1 MKRHAPATA
10 RNRELI
16 AQVLAAEL
24 PGSGLVLEV
33 ASGSGEHAVH
43 FAQCF
48 PALQWQPSDPDPA
61 ALGSIAAW
69 VEEAGLANLR
79 SPLLLDAAAP
89 QWPVERADALF
100 CSNMAHISP
109 WEATCGVFAGAG
121 RLLPP
126 GAPLVLYG
134 PWFEDGAEPAP
145 SNCAFDE
152 SLRQRNPQ
160 WGIRLLAD
168 ADELA
173 ASRGLR
179 RTGRVAM
186 PANNLTLVYRKV

>member
-1 MKRHAPATA
+1 MKRHAPATE
-10 RNRELI
+10 RNRDPI
-16 AQVLAAEL
+16 AQVLAEQL

-43 FAQCF
+43 FAQRF
-48 PALQWQPSDPDPA
+48 PALDWQPSDPDPE

-69 VEEAGLANLR
+69 VAETGLANLHL
-79 SPLLLDAAAP
+79 PLLLDASAA
-89 QWPVERADALF
+89 QWPVERADALL

-109 WEATCGVFAGAG
+109 WEATCGLFAGAG
-121 RLLPP
+121 RLLPA
-126 GAPLVLYG
+126 GGPLVLYG
-134 PWFEDGAEPAP
+134 PWFESGVEPAP
-145 SNCAFDE
+145 SNLAFDS

-160 WGIRLLAD
+160 WGIRQLAA

-173 ASRGLR
+173 ASHGLL
-179 RTGRVAM
+179 RTARIVM